1 MYTERFNYEGD
12 AVVTTR
18 NEWTMIYSNV
28 ILHAVFWHGV
38 LGKWD
43 PIFTIPR
50 NGSLAGASRTVPVD
64 IGEFAEKIMNK
75 LR

>member
-1 MYTERFNYEGD
+1 MDND
-12 AVVTTR
+12 LLQC
-18 NEWTMIYSNV
+18 YSSRS
-28 ILHAVFWHGV
+28 ILAWSFRKMG
-38 LGKWD
+38 